1 MVSAATDATTRLLS
15 EATLAA
21 ETEFF
26 WRNGYLIVRNA
37 FSPEEMDIAKT
48 AIRTNRDMQ
57 DRLATIRAKTQSGKH
72 NAFETIFVWNDV
84 AGDDLFAKFT
94 RNYRIFERLESFFA
108 DRVYVY
114 HNKVT
119 LKYPSVPGFRYH
131 QDYYYWYSNG
141 CLFPDMA
148 TTSIAIDAST
158 RANGCLRVLAG
169 SHKMGRINHEFD
181 VELEDKGVEAERLA
195 IIKTRFEEVFIEL
208 GVGDLVIFHCNTLH
222 GSDDN
227 TSDMSR
233 LALLGCYNTKH
244 NDPYVTTDYG
254 HPFFHEQSVLTE
266 KVTRADLSRMPNFN
280 FVVSPKQT

>member
-1 MVSAATDATTRLLS
+1 MVSAATDTATKLLS

-21 ETEFF
+21 EADFF

-114 HNKVT
+114 
-119 LKYPSVPGFRYH
+119 
-131 QDYYYWYSNG
+131 
-141 CLFPDMA
+141 
-148 TTSIAIDAST
+148 
-158 RANGCLRVLAG
+158 
-169 SHKMGRINHEFD
+169 
-181 VELEDKGVEAERLA
+181 
-195 IIKTRFEEVFIEL
+195 
-208 GVGDLVIFHCNTLH
+208 
-222 GSDDN
+222 
-227 TSDMSR
+227 
-233 LALLGCYNTKH
+233 
-244 NDPYVTTDYG
+244 
-254 HPFFHEQSVLTE
+254 
-266 KVTRADLSRMPNFN
+266 
-280 FVVSPKQT
+280 

>member
-1 MVSAATDATTRLLS
+1 MVSAVATGPRTKLLN

-21 ETEFF
+21 DMEFF

-57 DRLATIRAKTQSGKH
+57 ERLATVKAKTESGKH

-84 AGDDLFAKFT
+84 SGDDLFAKLT
-94 RNYRIFERLESFFA
+94 RNFRIFERLEAFFD

-114 HNKVT
+114 HNKIT

-131 QDYYYWYSNG
+131 QDYYYWYSMG

-148 TTSIAIDAST
+148 TASIAIDASN

-181 VELEDKGVEAERLA
+181 EEHEDSGVEEERLSV
-195 IIKTRFEEVFIEL
+195 IKTRCEEVFVEL

-227 TSDMSR
+227 SSEMSR
-233 LALLGCYNTKH
+233 LAVLGCYNTKH
-244 NDPYVTTDYG
+244 NDPYMPTACG
-254 HPFFHEQSVLTE
+254 HPFFHEQSILSE
-266 KVTRADLSRMPNFN
+266 RVTRADLARMPDFG
-280 FVVSPKQT
+280 FVVTSK